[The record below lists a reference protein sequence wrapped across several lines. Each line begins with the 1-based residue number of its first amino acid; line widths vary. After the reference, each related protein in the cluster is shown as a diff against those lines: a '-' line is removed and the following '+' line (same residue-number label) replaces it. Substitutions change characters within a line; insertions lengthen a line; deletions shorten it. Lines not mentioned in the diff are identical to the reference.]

1 MKKAMNKAEF
11 KRRWEK
17 PDGGGITF
25 GDIADCAEAWGLFSQ
40 PKIRAND
47 KVYEAVLKEA
57 GVEPDPCD
65 ACGIHS
71 ERGCLGCLAKVQ

>member
-1 MKKAMNKAEF
+1 MNKAEF

-25 GDIADCAEAWGLFSQ
+25 DDIADCAKAWGLFPQ
-40 PKIRAND
+40 PKSRSAIG
-47 KVYEAVLKEA
+47 KIHEAVLKAA
-57 GVEPDPCD
+57 GVESDPCD